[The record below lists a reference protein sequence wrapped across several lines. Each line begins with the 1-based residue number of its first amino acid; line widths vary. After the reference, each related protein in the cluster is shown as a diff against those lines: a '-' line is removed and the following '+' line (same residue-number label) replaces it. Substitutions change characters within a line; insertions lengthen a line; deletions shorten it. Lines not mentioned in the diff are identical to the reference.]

1 MLSTEKIL
9 QVLAD
14 GEFHSGEELGAALG
28 VSRAAVWKQLQKL
41 EALNIELESQKG
53 RGYRIVGGLNLLS
66 RDAVLASS
74 GEASRPFIESMDIFN
89 ELASTNEVA
98 LARIAEGD
106 AHGYCCTAELQLSGR
121 GRRGRQWVSPFAR
134 NLYFSMVWQFH
145 SGASALE
152 GLSLCVGV
160 AVARA
165 LKNAGVDGVA
175 LKWPNDILLD
185 GRKLAGIL
193 LEMQGDPA
201 GLCQVVIG
209 VGVNVKMSG
218 ADTSGIQQPWADL
231 RGYDIADDRNRLLSL
246 LIDALV
252 DVLTQYSRGGF
263 ALYRD
268 EWQSLDAYRGREVM
282 VQLGDTWVSGVAEGV
297 DQGGGLLLRTDKG
310 TRVFNGGEVSL
321 RSLS

>member
-1 MLSTEKIL
+1 MSTEKIL

-53 RGYRIVGGLNLLS
+53 RGYRIVGGLDLLS
-66 RDAVLASS
+66 REAVLASS
-74 GEASRPFIESMDIFN
+74 GEASKPFVESMDIFN

-98 LARIAEGD
+98 LAKIAEGD
-106 AHGYCCTAELQLSGR
+106 AHGYCCTAELQRSGR

-152 GLSLCVGV
+152 GLSLCIGV

-165 LKNAGVDGVA
+165 LNRAGVDGVA
-175 LKWPNDILLD
+175 LKWPNDVLLD

-201 GLCQVVIG
+201 GLDPDVGGEGGDFVAHGLHQLRRPIG
-209 VGVNVKMSG
+209 CL
-218 ADTSGIQQPWADL
+218 AP
-231 RGYDIADDRNRLLSL
+231 LL
-246 LIDALV
+246 AV
-252 DVLTQYSRGGF
+252 
-263 ALYRD
+263 
-268 EWQSLDAYRGREVM
+268 REVDAPDRQ
-282 VQLGDTWVSGVAEGV
+282 VE
-297 DQGGGLLLRTDKG
+297 GLLERHEQAVR
-310 TRVFNGGEVSL
+310 RVATGAVGQQQRVGPHV
-321 RSLS
+321 RRP